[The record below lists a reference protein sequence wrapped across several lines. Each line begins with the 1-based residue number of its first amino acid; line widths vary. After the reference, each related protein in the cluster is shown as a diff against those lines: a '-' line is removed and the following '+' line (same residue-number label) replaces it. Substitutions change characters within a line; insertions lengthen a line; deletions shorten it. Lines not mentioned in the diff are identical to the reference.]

1 MTFFQLHDRQRLEA
15 AGFIAGWL
23 EKASVGCLIVGLFQP
38 AHMTGGVIG
47 AAFFFA
53 TAFVLKIRGI
63 R

>member
-38 AHMTGGVIG
+38 AHMAGGMVG
-47 AAFFFA
+47 SAVCFAVAF
-53 TAFVLKIRGI
+53 TLKMRIAG
-63 R
+63 